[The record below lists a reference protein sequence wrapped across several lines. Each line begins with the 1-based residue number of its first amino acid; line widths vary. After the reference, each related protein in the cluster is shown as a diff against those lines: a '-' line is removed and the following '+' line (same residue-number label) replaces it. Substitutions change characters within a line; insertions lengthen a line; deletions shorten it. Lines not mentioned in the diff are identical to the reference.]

1 LRLIFAV
8 LAIVLLLVGR
18 SEPATAQ
25 EIIPLVR
32 LTGAEA
38 DLHSF
43 YEGRAYRLA
52 WSAEGAPTAAAIAL
66 REALQD
72 ASMHGLS
79 PDRYPLAAIAEAWP
93 SAGPLAD
100 PHGFDLL
107 MSATALR
114 YLRDIALGRVEPAQ
128 VDPNWSIERSPLSLP
143 MLLEHALMSEEPAQ
157 ALKTIGPLH
166 PGYAALQLG
175 LARYQ
180 AIAAAGGWPEIP
192 EGPSLHE
199 GDLDPRVPLLRIRL
213 HAESDLAVA
222 EPPAAGEAERMD
234 ATLTAGI
241 RRFQTRH
248 GLEPDGVVGART
260 LEALNLPVE
269 RRIEQIEL
277 ALERWRW
284 MPRYLGDRHI
294 LVNIPA
300 FSLQLYD
307 GGRPVLESR
316 IVVGRPTRPTP
327 RLTAEAVGV
336 LMNPTW
342 TVPPT
347 IFREDVLPKLREDP
361 GWLAQHGMQVFQGW
375 SADAPP
381 LDPYSIDWSTVS
393 GVHAPY
399 RIVQA
404 PGPGNSLGLLKI
416 EMPNSPGIYLHDT
429 PDRRLFALAERAKSS
444 GCVRVE
450 RVRELAANLLGAS
463 LPQIDGLIAAGAT
476 TRMPLARR
484 VPVYLAYIPVSADA
498 DGTVAFYPDLYG
510 LDAPLSAA
518 LASERLR
525 LAAAQIQ
532 GCGHSDVSIRG

>member
-1 LRLIFAV
+1 MRLIFAF
-8 LAIVLLLVGR
+8 LAIVLLLLGR

-114 YLRDIALGRVEPAQ
+114 YLRDVALGRVEPAQ
-128 VDPNWSIERSPLSLP
+128 VDPNWSIERGPLSLP

-248 GLEPDGVVGART
+248 GLEPDGVIGART

-269 RRIEQIEL
+269 VRIEQIEL

-381 LDPYSIDWSTVS
+381 LDPYFIDWSTVS

-416 EMPNSPGIYLHDT
+416 EMPN
-429 PDRRLFALAERAKSS
+429 
-444 GCVRVE
+444 
-450 RVRELAANLLGAS
+450 
-463 LPQIDGLIAAGAT
+463 
-476 TRMPLARR
+476 
-484 VPVYLAYIPVSADA
+484 
-498 DGTVAFYPDLYG
+498 
-510 LDAPLSAA
+510 
-518 LASERLR
+518 
-525 LAAAQIQ
+525 
-532 GCGHSDVSIRG
+532 